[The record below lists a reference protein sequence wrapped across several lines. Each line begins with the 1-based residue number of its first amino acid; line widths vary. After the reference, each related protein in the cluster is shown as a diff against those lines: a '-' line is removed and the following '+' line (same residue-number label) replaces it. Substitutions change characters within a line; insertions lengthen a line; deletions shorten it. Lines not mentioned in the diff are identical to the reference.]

1 MLPPPLVEAT
11 TATPRAEIAAAQA
24 GKTNKGVDNCRSL
37 LIVRAAASQPAK
49 NRDAGLARASFAT
62 PTPTP
67 TPTLPLRLLFPAH
80 GCDSMSGISAILR
93 GDCWTELMLTAF
105 AAGRD
110 GSQLQKPYAGLSVKT
125 ADGAADLVFRTVEAG
140 TVQQDKLVI
149 QNSGSGTAT
158 LRGLRCVPERSDG
171 AISIICELP
180 EGGALMPAGSSY
192 QVEVH
197 STAPSVVGL
206 HYTFV
211 LALLEVEEHT
221 DRALVSSRVLVGA
234 RACLMV
240 TDPEGMAAL
249 NPEASTRSRLNHRGA
264 AWRSPARSNAQT
276 LSSKLTPP
284 PSPHAGACVLA
295 GAAAG
300 AVVHVVLPEP
310 ENRGTTV
317 ERAAVEARAR
327 ARAAPRP

>member
-1 MLPPPLVEAT
+1 
-11 TATPRAEIAAAQA
+11 
-24 GKTNKGVDNCRSL
+24 
-37 LIVRAAASQPAK
+37 
-49 NRDAGLARASFAT
+49 
-62 PTPTP
+62 
-67 TPTLPLRLLFPAH
+67 
-80 GCDSMSGISAILR
+80 MSGISAILR

-105 AAGRD
+105 ADGRD

-125 ADGAADLVFRTVEAG
+125 EGGAADLVFQTVEAG
-140 TVQQDKLVI
+140 TVQQDKLLI

-158 LRGLRCVPERSDG
+158 LRGMRCMPERTDG
-171 AISIICELP
+171 AISIVCKLP

-192 QVEVH
+192 QIEVH
-197 STAPSVVGL
+197 STAPPVVGL

-264 AWRSPARSNAQT
+264 AWRSPACALERSPAHQQT
-276 LSSKLTPP
+276 HHPASLSRLSRRRLRSGRRGCGCSGPP
-284 PSPHAGACVLA
+284 
-295 GAAAG
+295 
-300 AVVHVVLPEP
+300 
-310 ENRGTTV
+310 
-317 ERAAVEARAR
+317 
-327 ARAAPRP
+327 

>member
-1 MLPPPLVEAT
+1 
-11 TATPRAEIAAAQA
+11 
-24 GKTNKGVDNCRSL
+24 
-37 LIVRAAASQPAK
+37 
-49 NRDAGLARASFAT
+49 
-62 PTPTP
+62 
-67 TPTLPLRLLFPAH
+67 
-80 GCDSMSGISAILR
+80 MSGISAILR

-105 AAGRD
+105 ADGRD

-125 ADGAADLVFRTVEAG
+125 EDGAADLVFRTVEAG

-149 QNSGSGTAT
+149 QNSGGGTAT

-171 AISIICELP
+171 AISIVCELP

-197 STAPSVVGL
+197 STAPPVVGL

-221 DRALVSSRVLVGA
+221 DRALISSRVLVGA

-249 NPEASTRSRLNHRGA
+249 NPEASTRRSLNHRGA
-264 AWRSPARSNAQT
+264 AWRSPARSTAQT
-276 LSSKLTPP
+276 LTSKPTRP
-284 PSPHAGACVLA
+284 PSLLAQAPAFWPARLRTQWSALSLMTEAPPWSAPPWKRVLTLQLPPGSSA
-295 GAAAG
+295 LLPEAQSPGHEEQMVVQWEAAAVQLQVRLGLESGLGLGLADSRTVGGRRRAAAG
-300 AVVHVVLPEP
+300 GDCEGYPQP
-310 ENRGTTV
+310 W
-317 ERAAVEARAR
+317 
-327 ARAAPRP
+327 P